1 MDKFNSLN
9 KPNKSNFKRF
19 LFCSNK
25 HIKPTNQQKT
35 MKKTIEFGK
44 NQISYQD
51 NIKTKVTINIVKF
64 IEDEIL
70 NNDELF
76 NYLVEDETIKIER
89 NFDEMINNKEIT
101 FQVIKD

>member
-1 MDKFNSLN
+1 
-9 KPNKSNFKRF
+9 
-19 LFCSNK
+19 
-25 HIKPTNQQKT
+25 
-35 MKKTIEFGK
+35 MKKTLQFGK
-44 NQISYQD
+44 NQISYQE
-51 NIKTKVTINIVKF
+51 NTKTKVTINIVKF